1 MPNKYFRNRY
11 NIGMTL
17 VELMVVISIF
27 TLVTFATIFN
37 YNTYRSS
44 SSIQNLS
51 DDIALAI
58 RKAQS
63 YAIGVY
69 KTSSGFNYG
78 YGISFSTQNNP
89 SSLLMSSNK
98 TFVLFTDVSDNK
110 KYNYSSTSSIC
121 GEISSTNE
129 CTEIFNITTA
139 DEISEI
145 YANDS
150 LIGDSKMVDVY
161 FKRPN
166 PDAVFCVRNIGGSS
180 CESNISNIKIVISS
194 QEDNE
199 ENKSKSIKI
208 WNTGQISVTSNE

>member
-1 MPNKYFRNRY
+1 MVNKYLINKY
-11 NIGMTL
+11 HSGMTL

-37 YNTYRSS
+37 YNTYRYS

-51 DDIALAI
+51 DDIALSI

-78 YGISFSTQNNP
+78 YGVSFSTQKNP
-89 SSLLMSSNK
+89 SSPLMSSNK
-98 TFVLFTDVSDNK
+98 AFVLFTDVSGDK
-110 KYNYSSTSSIC
+110 RYNYPTSINVC

-129 CTEIFNITTA
+129 CTEMFNITTA

-145 YANDS
+145 YAGGS
-150 LIGDSKMVDVY
+150 LIGDSQMVDVY

-166 PDAVFCVRNIGGSS
+166 PDAVFCVRTIGGSS
-180 CESNISNIKIVISS
+180 CNLNISDIEIIISS
-194 QEDNE
+194 QDNNQE
-199 ENKSKSIKI
+199 KKSKSIKI
-208 WNTGQISVTSNE
+208 WNTGQISVISK